1 MLGRV
6 LGGGNSRMPAMEP
19 QILCTP
25 GTQSQ
30 LTGSCKSTQAG
41 TLIGVPGERGP
52 KREGRVHRD
61 ALLHRLRRV
70 TMRSRR
76 CIPTLPMTHVLT
88 TRVSTKIGEAMAS
101 AERRHRLRQAFNTS
115 SSDFGAPS
123 AHLSMLSNA
132 GCWAETNSRGACNEF
147 RYFSSSDSVGSSDR
161 AVRSSLET
169 AWKGSVS
176 ATKAVETHRAK
187 AVSQQQRQ
195 WKHTGQRQCLSREG
209 SGNTQ
214 GKGSVSAAKAV
225 ETHGVKAVSQP
236 RRQWKHTG

>member
-101 AERRHRLRQAFNTS
+101 AERRHRPRQAFNTS

-169 AWKGSVS
+169 AGQRQCLSNKGSGNTQGKGSVS

-187 AVSQQQRQ
+187 AVSQ
-195 WKHTGQRQCLSREG
+195 
-209 SGNTQ
+209 
-214 GKGSVSAAKAV
+214 
-225 ETHGVKAVSQP
+225 P